1 MKSAFS
7 MLLMAAVAL
16 AAACGDASEGSAA
29 RPDAATA
36 NQAGKRS
43 DSTPSIDPHARK
55 LATSPSHTCAL
66 RKAGL
71 FCWGANEKGQIGD
84 ESSTSSQSPVQAKVA
99 GDEIVEV
106 AAHTARTCVRKKSGK
121 LACWGA
127 NDSAQLGDGSRTDS
141 LKAVEPKVDNVK
153 QLALDE
159 KSACALRADG
169 SVWCW
174 GASPAD
180 KPDEGSPE
188 PKAIEGIEGAV
199 ELRSSTLH
207 TYCARTEEGATK
219 CWHLQDGSWTAPSDA
234 SALNGASRIALAS
247 AQEVC
252 GLLSSGDVVC
262 QDLVGGMSLKLQGST
277 GTTAIEGG
285 LLTLCGG
292 DNAGAWYCWS
302 ILSPAVLQTIGAQRR
317 ELTRGPFF
325 EFATAAYRYCGLE
338 ASGQVQCMESNAGS
352 MQFSAVSELP
362 D

>member
-1 MKSAFS
+1 MPAFS
-7 MLLMAAVAL
+7 VLLMAAVVF
-16 AAACGDASEGSAA
+16 AAGCGESADEGAA
-29 RPDAATA
+29 RTDAATSS
-36 NQAGKRS
+36 QAGKRAD
-43 DSTPSIDPHARK
+43 DSPSVDPHARR

-71 FCWGANEKGQIGD
+71 FCWGANDKGQLGD
-84 ESSTSSQSPVQAKVA
+84 ESSMSSETPVHAKVA
-99 GDEIVEV
+99 GDDVVEV
-106 AAHTARTCVRKKSGK
+106 AVHTARTCVRKRSGK
-121 LACWGA
+121 VACWGG

-141 LKAVEPKVDNVK
+141 RAAVEPRVDDVK

-169 SVWCW
+169 RVWCW

-180 KPDEGSPE
+180 KPDDGSTE
-188 PKAIEGIEGAV
+188 PSAIEGIADAV
-199 ELRSSTLH
+199 ELRSSAMNTF
-207 TYCARTEEGATK
+207 CARTREGATR
-219 CWHLQDGSWTAPSDA
+219 CWRIEAGSWTTPTDAP
-234 SALNGASRIALAS
+234 ALNGASRIALAS

-252 GLLSSGDVVC
+252 GVLSSSDVVC
-262 QDLVGGMSLKLQGST
+262 QDLSSGMRLMLQGSR
-277 GTTAIEGG
+277 GTSAIEGG

-302 ILSPAVLQTIGAQRR
+302 ILSPAVLQTVGAQRR

-325 EFATAAYRYCGLE
+325 EFSTAAYRYCGLE